1 MEVRMA
7 RGSRSAPAPPILLGC
22 AGKPAAMGPPSD
34 VPIRRNVRATKTVR
48 LDLCRNGTM
57 ELLMARKTWPNPCS
71 AEDVARE
78 SSDMPN
84 EALMVPGEMSECR
97 ALVVAG
103 AAVEPR
109 RAERPQAAFLT
120 QLIAC
125 ER

>member
-1 MEVRMA
+1 
-7 RGSRSAPAPPILLGC
+7 
-22 AGKPAAMGPPSD
+22 
-34 VPIRRNVRATKTVR
+34 
-48 LDLCRNGTM
+48 
-57 ELLMARKTWPNPCS
+57 MARKTWPNPCS

-125 ER
+125 ERRIGAYRSARRASSTDAVGVYEAGLAAGARSFHRVV